1 MANLIDFRFLDNNE
15 DTIVGLDVNYSVQTV
30 AVQSNN
36 RRTEGL
42 PEPRGPIYF
51 SEMLLEGTETTDGNG
66 YITVD
71 VTNMFTDPQFISIF
85 TKFGNLKEY
94 NVSIFITLMNE
105 KQEIGSYVYLGQT
118 ETPKELLAYNVYKVG
133 PTTYR
138 YDDLDYSDVYSN
150 FIIDEVVVNETKL
163 KEYQAE
169 KNKKQKQY
177 IEELT
182 SFQGEIQSQ
191 GILQIPTLNR
201 YNPINITQV
210 ITRCLELNVG
220 CLDNAL
226 VFSRDTGLIGETNRL
241 ASIRNLIEQI
251 SDLYPEISIEQGEG
265 LPYQNIGV
273 IPTPFRGYSFYLDEG
288 IINFKGYLMNPF
300 IVKKGD
306 ENFNPSISLNG
317 EIMEFAEFG
326 GVNSP
331 YYEGV
336 QTAGINASF
345 KFDDIENIVLNYQG
359 KSKLPQ
365 VGLVPGD
372 VLSVTSYVEYNG
384 DLQVCVEGEVC
395 KAIAGGQYTTSIVIK

>member
-1 MANLIDFRFLDNNE
+1 LL
-15 DTIVGLDVNYSVQTV
+15 
-30 AVQSNN
+30 QSNN
-36 RRTEGL
+36 RVTAGL

-51 SEMLLEGTETTDGNG
+51 SDMLLEGTETTDGNG

-71 VTNMFTDPQFISIF
+71 VTNMFTDPQFIAIF
-85 TKFGNLKEY
+85 AKYGNLKEY

-105 KQEIGSYVYLGQT
+105 KQEIGLYIYLGTTQ
-118 ETPKELLAYNVYKVG
+118 TPKELLAYNVYKTGVS
-133 PTTYR
+133 TYF
-138 YDDLDYSDVYSN
+138 YNDLDYSDVYQD
-150 FIIDEVVVNETKL
+150 FIIDEVVIDETKL

-169 KNKKQKQY
+169 KNKKQKEYVEQ
-177 IEELT
+177 LT

-201 YNPINITQV
+201 NNPINITQV

-226 VFSRDTGLIGETNRL
+226 VFSRDAGLIGETNRL
-241 ASIRNLIEQI
+241 ASLRNLIEQI
-251 SDLYPEISIEQGEG
+251 SELYPEIFIEQGEG

-300 IVKKGD
+300 IANFKKGD

-317 EIMEFAEFG
+317 EIMEFADWKKGDYPTFED
-326 GVNSP
+326 
-331 YYEGV
+331 V
-336 QTAGINASF
+336 QTAGINSEF
-345 KFDDIENIVLNYQG
+345 SFDDIENIVLNYQG

-372 VLSVTSYVEYNG
+372 VLSVTSYVEYG
-384 DLQVCVEGEVC
+384 GGEQLCEEGQVC